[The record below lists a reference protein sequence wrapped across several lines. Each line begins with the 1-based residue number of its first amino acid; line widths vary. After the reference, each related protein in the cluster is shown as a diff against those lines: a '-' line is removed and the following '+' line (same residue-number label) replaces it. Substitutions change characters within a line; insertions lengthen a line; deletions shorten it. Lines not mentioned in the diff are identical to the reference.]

1 MTFRVTMKTPDAYDD
16 ALSLIS
22 QGKDMEES
30 QGKDMEDAVCLLDRY
45 MKYGEYLTVE
55 FDTEK
60 ETATVVPVKA

>member
-16 ALSLIS
+16 TLSLI
-22 QGKDMEES
+22 S